1 MNKPKD
7 YFKEWLDG
15 IAALDAAYAVYE
27 NSLKECRDK
36 AYAAE
41 QTEPMT
47 DVLRYSN
54 IVEQMKNTFIRKN
67 HDYGN
72 SFATTWR
79 EFGDKGIVTG
89 VARISDKYHRLLNLS
104 LGTEP
109 LVDESIDDTLMD
121 MANYCILTLMELE
134 KARMANNTDEKE

>member
-1 MNKPKD
+1 MELQSP
-7 YFKEWLDG
+7 
-15 IAALDAAYAVYE
+15 
-27 NSLKECRDK
+27 LK
-36 AYAAE
+36 YLV
-41 QTEPMT
+41 TEDMPEESRT
-47 DVLRYSN
+47 DVKRYSQ
-54 IVEQMKNTFIRKN
+54 IVAHMENTFLRKN

-72 SFATTWR
+72 SFHTTWK

-134 KARMANNTDEKE
+134 KDRSMNSDKTEKE

>member
-1 MNKPKD
+1 MKKVRN
-7 YFKEWLDG
+7 YFQDWCIDTIAETKKLDE
-15 IAALDAAYAVYE
+15 AMKFARNADVERY
-27 NSLKECRDK
+27 NS
-36 AYAAE
+36 
-41 QTEPMT
+41 
-47 DVLRYSN
+47 
-54 IVEQMKNTFIRKN
+54 IVEQMQLTFLKKN